1 MSEVMIETYEC
12 TEVAD
17 ESPEGL
23 TERAAE
29 LVTALKMEGQATLA
43 APRQVD
49 GRCPY
54 PEMTAAERFVW
65 ETICPVRHDLKTYA
79 GSAIPVRVLETIAA
93 VQKAGY
99 LQVIQIW
106 SAESVVDP
114 LVVGHVKNSWDGKPR
129 LIARWGLELDEWPA
143 RLRAAIQI
151 HRWKIRSA
159 VDQIKIA
166 LAGVEAQETKMSE
179 TELPGSFTIPTF
191 YC

>member
-1 MSEVMIETYEC
+1 MSEVMVETYEC

-17 ESPEGL
+17 ENPEGL

-29 LVTALKMEGQATLA
+29 LVVELGMTGQETLA
-43 APRQVD
+43 APKPMD

-65 ETICPVRHDLKTYA
+65 ETICPSKHSLETYA

-99 LQVIQIW
+99 LQVIEIW

-114 LVVGHVKNSWDGKPR
+114 LVVGHVKNAWDGKPR
-129 LIARWGLELDEWPA
+129 LIARWGPELDEWPA
-143 RLRAAIQI
+143 RLRAAVRI
-151 HRWKIRSA
+151 HRQKIRIA

-166 LAGVEAQETKMSE
+166 LVGVEAQEKKMSE